1 MKLPCFVANS
11 DINRLTHFF
20 VLMFWSEKCACAI
33 FHAFCMSESACHP
46 HHLCSVFQSK
56 CHLRYTFDLLFTYLL
71 GNRRNAGDQSVLIG
85 PRGGWRLFISLNRR
99 KNNHDYDDDA
109 DKITESVCHLAVI
122 FEEGAMHRR

>member
-1 MKLPCFVANS
+1 M
-11 DINRLTHFF
+11 F
-20 VLMFWSEKCACAI
+20 VLFFTLFACLSRHVILIIWVNFFYI
-33 FHAFCMSESACHP
+33 FT
-46 HHLCSVFQSK
+46 
-56 CHLRYTFDLLFTYLL
+56 YTYLL

-85 PRGGWRLFISLNRR
+85 PRGGWRLFISLDRR